1 MSSIDELNK
10 EFEYQKKHKLN
21 GVAPVHYEG
30 EQDGLKVTT
39 NSHLGG
45 LAWLFTNKK
54 GDTLSVICHTG
65 SYGRHS
71 GLFEIMPSRDGDD
84 VEGHL
89 TCVSLGTPILLLIA
103 SMIHSCSCSL
113 LLWLYPKL

>member
-1 MSSIDELNK
+1 MSSMDELKK
-10 EFEYQKKHKLN
+10 EFEYQEKHRLN

-71 GLFEIMPSRDGDD
+71 GLFEIMPSLDGDSDD
-84 VEGHL
+84 VSGHL
-89 TCVSLGTPILLLIA
+89 SFGEIQEQINLLRLKGEEDDNGCVL
-103 SMIHSCSCSL
+103 
-113 LLWLYPKL
+113 

>member
-1 MSSIDELNK
+1 MSSMDELKK
-10 EFEYQKKHKLN
+10 EFEYQEKHRLN
-21 GVAPVHYEG
+21 DVPPVHYEG
-30 EQDGLKVTT
+30 EQDGLKVRV

-54 GDTLSVICHTG
+54 GQELSVICHTG
-65 SYGRHS
+65 SYGRHN

-89 TCVSLGTPILLLIA
+89 TFGEVQEIINLLRLKGEEDDNGCVL
-103 SMIHSCSCSL
+103 
-113 LLWLYPKL
+113 